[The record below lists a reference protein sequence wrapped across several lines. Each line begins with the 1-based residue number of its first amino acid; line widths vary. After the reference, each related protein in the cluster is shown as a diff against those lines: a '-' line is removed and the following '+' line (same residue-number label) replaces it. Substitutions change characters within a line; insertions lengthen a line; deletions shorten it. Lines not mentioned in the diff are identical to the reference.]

1 MASWKEIEAAAPE
14 LAGRARAAF
23 DAHKHKLLA
32 TLRRDGS
39 PRISGIEATFADG
52 ELWLG
57 MMPGS
62 RKALDLRR
70 DPRLAVHS
78 ASLDPP
84 EDPTTWPGDAKLAG
98 RAVEV
103 DDPALKE
110 RFAGGGGQPDEPH
123 LFRVDITEV
132 VHTRVGDPADH
143 LVIELWQP
151 DQDVRRRQ
159 RRKSLSNNLV
169 VKAGRQHPAR
179 VSSAHAT
186 TAWASVPP
194 SLGSV
199 PPSPRRWPAPS
210 PPGAL
215 VTRPPA

>member
-1 MASWKEIEAAAPE
+1 MTSWNEVEAAAPE

-39 PRISGIEATFADG
+39 PRISGIEATVADG

-70 DPRLAVHS
+70 DPRLALHS

-84 EDPTTWPGDAKLAG
+84 DDPTAWAGDAKLAG

-103 DDPALKE
+103 HDPALKA
-110 RFAGGGGQPDEPH
+110 RFVGDGPPDGAH
-123 LFRVDITEV
+123 LFRVDVTEL

-151 DQDVRRRQ
+151 GKGVRRMQ
-159 RRKSLSNNLV
+159 RR
-169 VKAGRQHPAR
+169 
-179 VSSAHAT
+179 
-186 TAWASVPP
+186 
-194 SLGSV
+194 
-199 PPSPRRWPAPS
+199 
-210 PPGAL
+210 
-215 VTRPPA
+215 

>member
-23 DAHKHKLLA
+23 DAHRHKLLA
-32 TLRRDGS
+32 TLRKDGS
-39 PRISGIEATFADG
+39 PRISGIETTFADG

-70 DPRLAVHS
+70 DPRLALHS

-84 EDPTTWPGDAKLAG
+84 DDPTTWAGDAKLSG

-110 RFAGGGGQPDEPH
+110 RFAGGGGQPDESH
-123 LFRVDITEV
+123 LFRVDVTEV

-151 DQDVRRRQ
+151 GRGVRRME
-159 RRKSLSNNLV
+159 RR
-169 VKAGRQHPAR
+169 
-179 VSSAHAT
+179 
-186 TAWASVPP
+186 
-194 SLGSV
+194 
-199 PPSPRRWPAPS
+199 
-210 PPGAL
+210 
-215 VTRPPA
+215 

>member
-1 MASWKEIEAAAPE
+1 MASWKEFEAEAPE
-14 LAGRARAAF
+14 LAGRVRAAF
-23 DAHKHKLLA
+23 DAHRHKLLA

-70 DPRLAVHS
+70 DPRLALHS

-84 EDPTTWPGDAKLAG
+84 EDDPAGWPGDAKLAG

-103 DDPALKE
+103 SDPALKE
-110 RFAGGGGQPDEPH
+110 RLAGGSGQPDESH
-123 LFRVDITEV
+123 LFRVEVAEV

-143 LVIELWQP
+143 LVIELWRP
-151 DQDVRRRQ
+151 GRGVRRMQ
-159 RRKSLSNNLV
+159 RR
-169 VKAGRQHPAR
+169 
-179 VSSAHAT
+179 
-186 TAWASVPP
+186 
-194 SLGSV
+194 
-199 PPSPRRWPAPS
+199 
-210 PPGAL
+210 
-215 VTRPPA
+215 